1 MKYILSILIGFSLL
15 LLFACTT
22 SDNQQEDNY
31 IKPYEKNPKY
41 WQYKGE
47 PVLLI
52 GGSKTDHLF
61 LAENLKDHLD
71 EMAGI
76 GGNYVRNTMSQRED
90 LDLKPHKRLD
100 NGNFDLNQWNEVYWQ
115 KFADFLKW
123 TYERDIIV
131 QIEVW
136 DRFDYSRDFWQHSPW
151 RPENNINYSGEESGF
166 ADTYPEHPTRDLQ
179 PFFHTIPGMS
189 EYQLKFDLIHKH
201 QKSFVDKMLSYS
213 LNYGHVLYCM
223 NNETSTH
230 VEWGKYWINYINE
243 KANVKNVTVF
253 CTDMFDRFFTPASCP
268 NCLKAIQETDTYE
281 FIDVSQNNSR
291 NFNQSHWDT
300 LQWIIQQRDKYSL
313 RPINNTKIYGG
324 ENSSWGSGSNEDGI
338 ERFCRNIIGGCA
350 TSRHHRP
357 SHGNGLND
365 KAKAS
370 IKAVRKVEMYIDFWE
385 VNPRMDLLDDREDD
399 EVYVSAKEGEK
410 YVLYFPDIGDVKINL
425 NSYTYPFEIK
435 WININTGE
443 FGPESILEGGN
454 TVRITTPSQGNWFAI
469 VLKK

>member
-1 MKYILSILIGFSLL
+1 
-15 LLFACTT
+15 
-22 SDNQQEDNY
+22 
-31 IKPYEKNPKY
+31 
-41 WQYKGE
+41 
-47 PVLLI
+47 
-52 GGSKTDHLF
+52 
-61 LAENLKDHLD
+61 
-71 EMAGI
+71 
-76 GGNYVRNTMSQRED
+76 
-90 LDLKPHKRLD
+90 
-100 NGNFDLNQWNEVYWQ
+100 
-115 KFADFLKW
+115 
-123 TYERDIIV
+123 
-131 QIEVW
+131 
-136 DRFDYSRDFWQHSPW
+136 
-151 RPENNINYSGEESGF
+151 
-166 ADTYPEHPTRDLQ
+166 
-179 PFFHTIPGMS
+179 
-189 EYQLKFDLIHKH
+189 
-201 QKSFVDKMLSYS
+201 
-213 LNYGHVLYCM
+213 
-223 NNETSTH
+223 
-230 VEWGKYWINYINE
+230 
-243 KANVKNVTVF
+243 TVF

-300 LQWIIQQRDKYSL
+300 LQWIIQQRDKYTM

-357 SHGNGLND
+357 THGNGLND

-399 EVYVSAKEGEK
+399 EVYVSAKDGEK
-410 YVLYFPDIGDVKINL
+410 YVLYFPDNGDVKLNL
-425 NSYTYPFEIK
+425 KKYKYTFDIK